1 MSVECQSLRPHL
13 CDLLSA
19 CFWYDCIIMN
29 NTTNYSV
36 NYAFKSGAMEGL
48 LKAMTYRWSIPGVEI
63 TDRKAF
69 EQFIADEITR
79 VNKDA
84 IEFSKNNSN

>member
-1 MSVECQSLRPHL
+1 
-13 CDLLSA
+13 
-19 CFWYDCIIMN
+19 MN

-36 NYAFKSGAMEGL
+36 NYAYKSGAMEGV
-48 LKAMTYRWSIPGVEI
+48 LKSMTYRYSIPGVEI
-63 TDRKAF
+63 TDPQAF

>member
-1 MSVECQSLRPHL
+1 
-13 CDLLSA
+13 
-19 CFWYDCIIMN
+19 MN

-36 NYAFKSGAMEGL
+36 NYAYKSGAMEGV
-48 LKAMTYRWSIPGVEI
+48 LKSWTYRYSIPGVEI
-63 TDRKAF
+63 TDREAF

-84 IEFSKNNSN
+84 IEFSKNNPN